1 MRLGD
6 RYKTDLPC
14 MEMRRTLVRCTFIHQ
29 NTRMGKTNTDQK
41 HLLKLRDL
49 YAKERALPSSLTQM
63 ADILGFSSA
72 NAALK
77 LRDRLCAAG
86 VMRTGPGGKMQPTE
100 QFFALPVMDA
110 TVRAGVPEEIES
122 QSWADAIT
130 LESFL
135 VKRPSRTVLVKV
147 RGDSMRD
154 AGILDGDLAIVE
166 RTEHVQDGQIVVA
179 IVDGAYTIKELRHE
193 GTQPVLMPHNPE
205 HKPIRPQSDLEIY
218 GVFRGLA
225 RSRWPTKAQG
235 GKTL

>member
-1 MRLGD
+1 M
-6 RYKTDLPC
+6 
-14 MEMRRTLVRCTFIHQ
+14 FIHQ
-29 NTRMGKTNTDQK
+29 NTEMGKFNTDQQ
-41 HLLKLRDL
+41 HLSKLRDL
-49 YAKERALPSSLTQM
+49 YAKEHALPSSLTQM
-63 ADILGFSSA
+63 AEILGFSSA

-86 VMRTGPGGKMQPTE
+86 VMRTGPGGKMLPTK
-100 QFFALPVMDA
+100 QFFALPVMDGK
-110 TVRAGVPEEIES
+110 VRAGVPEEIES
-122 QSWADAIT
+122 HSWPDAIT

-135 VKRPSRTVLVKV
+135 VKRPSKTVVMEV

-166 RTEHVQDGQIVVA
+166 RTQQAKEGQIVVA
-179 IVDGAYTIKELRHE
+179 IVDGAYTIKELRYE
-193 GTQPVLMPHNPE
+193 GKRPVLMPRNQE

-225 RSRWPTKAQG
+225 RSRWPNKAQG